1 MKPFVFINVAASVD
15 GKISNERR
23 VQLRISSKEDMERV
37 DRLRAESD
45 AIMVGIGTV
54 LADNPRLTV
63 KSEELRKKRVLEGKP
78 ENPLRVVV
86 DSRARIP
93 EDALILNDEA
103 ETLLA
108 VSKKAELDRLKKL
121 QERAMIFVS
130 GEDRV
135 DLRELMEFLYHIGVR
150 RLMVEGGGELIAS
163 LFREGL
169 VDEIYVYYGNMIIAG
184 KNSPTIADG
193 ESLDEPAELELLE
206 VKKLGSGIL
215 TRWKVKRKRFN

>member
-63 KSEELRKKRVLEGKP
+63 KSEKLRKKRILEGKP

-93 EDALILNDEA
+93 EDALILNGEA

-121 QERAMIFVS
+121 QEKAMIFVS

-193 ESLDEPAELELLE
+193 KSLDEPAELELLE

-215 TRWKVKRKRFN
+215 TRWRVKRKRFN

>member
-63 KSEELRKKRVLEGKP
+63 KSEELRKKRILEGKP

-93 EDALILNDEA
+93 EDALILNGEA

-121 QERAMIFVS
+121 QEKAMIFVS

-193 ESLDEPAELELLE
+193 KSLDEPAELELLE

-215 TRWKVKRKRFN
+215 TRWRVKRKRFN

>member
-103 ETLLA
+103 KTLLA

-121 QERAMIFVS
+121 QEKAMIFVS

-193 ESLDEPAELELLE
+193 ESLDEPVELELLE

>member
-1 MKPFVFINVAASVD
+1 MKPFVFVNVAASVD

-37 DRLRAESD
+37 DKLRAESD

-54 LADNPRLTV
+54 LADNPKLTV
-63 KSEELRKKRVLEGKP
+63 KSDELRKKRVLEGKP

-86 DSRARIP
+86 DSKARIP

-108 VSKKAELDRLKKL
+108 VSKKADLEKLKKL
-121 QERAMIFVS
+121 QEKAMIFVA
-130 GEDRV
+130 GEERV
-135 DLRELMEFLYHIGVR
+135 DLSELMEFLYHIGVR
-150 RLMVEGGGELIAS
+150 KLMVEGGGELIAS

-169 VDEIYVYYGNMIIAG
+169 VDEIYVYYGNVIIAG

-193 ESLDEPAELELLE
+193 KSLDEPAELELLE
-206 VKKLGSGIL
+206 FKKLGGGIL
-215 TRWKVKRKRFN
+215 TRWRVKRKRFN

>member
-93 EDALILNDEA
+93 EDALILSGEA

-121 QERAMIFVS
+121 QEKAMIFVS

-193 ESLDEPAELELLE
+193 KSLDEPAELELLE

-215 TRWKVKRKRFN
+215 TRWRVKRKRFN

>member
-63 KSEELRKKRVLEGKP
+63 KREELRKKRVLEGKP

-121 QERAMIFVS
+121 QEKAMIFVS

-135 DLRELMEFLYHIGVR
+135 NLRELMEFLYHIGVR

-163 LFREGL
+163 LFKEGL

-215 TRWKVKRKRFN
+215 TRWRVKRKRFN

>member
-63 KSEELRKKRVLEGKP
+63 KSEKLRKKRILEGKP

-86 DSRARIP
+86 DSKARIP
-93 EDALILNDEA
+93 EDALILNGEA

-121 QERAMIFVS
+121 QEKAMIFVS

-193 ESLDEPAELELLE
+193 KSLDEPAELELLE

-215 TRWKVKRKRFN
+215 TRWRVKRKRFN

>member
-93 EDALILNDEA
+93 EDALILNGEA

-121 QERAMIFVS
+121 QEKAMIFVS

-193 ESLDEPAELELLE
+193 KSLDEPAELELLE

-215 TRWKVKRKRFN
+215 TRWRVKRKRFN

>member
-63 KSEELRKKRVLEGKP
+63 KSEELRKKRILEGKP

-86 DSRARIP
+86 DSKARIP
-93 EDALILNDEA
+93 EDALILNGEA

-121 QERAMIFVS
+121 QEKAMIFVS

-193 ESLDEPAELELLE
+193 KSLDEPAELELLE

-215 TRWKVKRKRFN
+215 TRWRVKRKRFN